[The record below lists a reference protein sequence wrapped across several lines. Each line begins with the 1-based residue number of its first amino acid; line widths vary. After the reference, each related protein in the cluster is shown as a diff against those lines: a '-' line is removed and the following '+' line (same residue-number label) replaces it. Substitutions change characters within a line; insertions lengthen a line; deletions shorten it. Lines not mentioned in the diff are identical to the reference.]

1 MKFLFSMCLFVSF
14 CCFALAQKVKVEG
27 VEVAFDASPRM
38 VRGVLMVPVRNLVTA
53 MGGTMRWNLESR
65 VVSVWRSNRRWDMT
79 LDSRQAVVNGK
90 VKNMEEASFMEK
102 GRIFVPLKFMA
113 EAGGYIISSEGGWFV
128 LRLNKP

>member
-1 MKFLFSMCLFVSF
+1 
-14 CCFALAQKVKVEG
+14 
-27 VEVAFDASPRM
+27 
-38 VRGVLMVPVRNLVTA
+38 MVPVRNLVTA